1 MANDLEAYTNDI
13 LDLLNGK
20 SIFSSVYNHA
30 SGKMSR
36 PIKIKSN
43 DFIIASGLHALYL
56 PILRDSC
63 SLKIF
68 LDMDEDLRKH
78 FKIHRD
84 SLQRGHSI
92 EEVLTSIEKRNKDSK
107 KYIRPQSEHAELI
120 LSLQPIN
127 RKFLNEKNL
136 EESIPM
142 KLFVSSKAG
151 INERLINRVLVGITG
166 LNIETNEV
174 DSILEVQM
182 TIEGEPSSEDI
193 DIAAKMLCQ
202 NTLDFLDVK
211 PIWSN
216 GVLGIMQLLI
226 MCHINHA
233 LQKRIL

>member
-1 MANDLEAYTNDI
+1 
-13 LDLLNGK
+13 
-20 SIFSSVYNHA
+20 
-30 SGKMSR
+30 
-36 PIKIKSN
+36 
-43 DFIIASGLHALYL
+43 
-56 PILRDSC
+56 
-63 SLKIF
+63 
-68 LDMDEDLRKH
+68 
-78 FKIHRD
+78 
-84 SLQRGHSI
+84 
-92 EEVLTSIEKRNKDSK
+92 
-107 KYIRPQSEHAELI
+107 
-120 LSLQPIN
+120 
-127 RKFLNEKNL
+127 
-136 EESIPM
+136 
-142 KLFVSSKAG
+142 
-151 INERLINRVLVGITG
+151 VLVGITG